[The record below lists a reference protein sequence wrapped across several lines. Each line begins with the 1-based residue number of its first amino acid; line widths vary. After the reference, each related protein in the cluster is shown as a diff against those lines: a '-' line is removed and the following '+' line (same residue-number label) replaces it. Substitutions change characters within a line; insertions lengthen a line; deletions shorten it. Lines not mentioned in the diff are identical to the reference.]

1 MEKLLRMKDLTE
13 MTGLGP
19 DHIYKMIRKGTFPKQ
34 IKLSERSS
42 RWIKSEVNTWIE
54 ETIKLSR
61 KAV

>member
-13 MTGLGP
+13 MTGFGP

>member
-13 MTGLGP
+13 MTGFGP

-42 RWIKSEVNTWIE
+42 RWLTSEVTAWLEESIE
-54 ETIKLSR
+54 VSR
-61 KAV
+61 KAI